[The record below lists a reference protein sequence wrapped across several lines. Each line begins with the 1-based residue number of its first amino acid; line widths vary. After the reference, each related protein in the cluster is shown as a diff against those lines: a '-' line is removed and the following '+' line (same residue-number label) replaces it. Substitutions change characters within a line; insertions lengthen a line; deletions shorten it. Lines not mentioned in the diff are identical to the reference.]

1 MNQNRTPGDT
11 GKDVNGQR
19 MDTGIDRTG
28 PNAHGFDSQ
37 SPTQYELLQY
47 ELSQMTEDEIN
58 DAFLQE
64 LSGDDMSD
72 I

>member
-47 ELSQMTEDEIN
+47 
-58 DAFLQE
+58 
-64 LSGDDMSD
+64 
-72 I
+72 